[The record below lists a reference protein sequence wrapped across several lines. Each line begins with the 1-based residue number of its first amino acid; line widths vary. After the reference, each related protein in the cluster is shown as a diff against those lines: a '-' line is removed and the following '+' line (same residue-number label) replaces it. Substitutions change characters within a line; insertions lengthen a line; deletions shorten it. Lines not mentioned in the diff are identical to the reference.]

1 MPKFNTEVAHQLG
14 QEEASERLKGFMDK
28 VQEQYKDQVSLVEG
42 NWEGHVLSFSLTTF
56 GFKIDGRLD
65 VQKAKVQLDGTLP
78 FAAVAFRGKIETSI
92 AAELAKALA

>member
-14 QEEASERLKGFMDK
+14 QEEAILRLKGFMDK
-28 VQEQYKDQVSLVEG
+28 VQEQYKDQVSSVEG
-42 NWEGHVLSFSLTTF
+42 NWEEHVLTFALSTF

-65 VQKAKVQLDGTLP
+65 VQEDKVQLDGTLP

-92 AAELAKALA
+92 AAELTKALA